1 MKKIPTLRA
10 MKKLEAL
17 LALAEEHG
25 CPWIEYRE
33 NITGPAEVLRW
44 LDLEQ
49 LKVEGWFP
57 HNVAGGRAK
66 IITCA
71 PSPELVASICEKLGV
86 TEVEFVVTLPADLVR
101 IVEHNQDLNP
111 AFPPP
116 AGRTPL
122 AKVRTYLAVWRS
134 LFAHYRTQMAKS
146 RTGLAFV
153 RTGFSYITI
162 AILFFRF
169 LGGGFWLFLEVP
181 LLLFGLYLAI
191 RSLWSYLPSR
201 KVNTVLPACE
211 ITAATGGTTA
221 LIADNV
227 EAMPTFAR
235 IGPFPGAAELRQGW
249 SSLSPVMRRRFL
261 ASDRT
266 DLAEERTELA
276 CLRTR
281 MAKVRTGLAFVRTGT
296 ALIGFGFGLMR
307 QFPSGAWH
315 AFDIGLAVIGG
326 VMVAEGFFWYFRGR
340 PAGVKSLDSVRRGNA
355 METLWDFFIPH
366 RYPEPGIVQHLK
378 PLPVSRFQS
387 PGIWAT
393 TGLALERTMLAER
406 RNVMA
411 RLRTTMARARTGFS
425 FIRTGLSIFLVGA
438 VFMVSLPYAGMIWVI
453 VETLMMLAGLF
464 LIVDGFVWSLPAER
478 TKREFPY
485 CFADMEIVIPD
496 YGVPCRSW
504 KKAVFSR
511 DDH

>member
-10 MKKLEAL
+10 LKKLEAL
-17 LALAEEHG
+17 LALTEEYG
-25 CPWIEYRE
+25 CPWVEYRDS
-33 NITGPAEVLRW
+33 ITGPAEVLRG

-49 LKVEGWFP
+49 LKFEGWFP
-57 HNVAGGRAK
+57 HTVVGGRASV
-66 IITCA
+66 IACA
-71 PSPELVASICEKLGV
+71 PSPELAASICETLGA
-86 TEVEFVVTLPADLVR
+86 TEVEFVVTLPTDLIR
-101 IVEHNQDLNP
+101 IIEHNQDLNP
-111 AFPPP
+111 AFPPS

-122 AKVRTYLAVWRS
+122 AKVRTYLAVRRS

-169 LGGGFWLFLEVP
+169 LGAGFWLLLEVP
-181 LLLFGLYLAI
+181 LLLFGLFLAV

-201 KVNTVLPACE
+201 KVSTVLPACGMTE
-211 ITAATGGTTA
+211 ASGGVTVLT
-221 LIADNV
+221 ADNV
-227 EAMPTFAR
+227 EDMPTFAR
-235 IGPFPGAAELRQGW
+235 IGPIPGAADLRLGW

-281 MAKVRTGLAFVRTGT
+281 MAKVRTGLAFVRTGS
-296 ALIGFGFGLMR
+296 ALIGFGFGLLR

-340 PAGVKSLDSVRRGNA
+340 PAGVQSLDSVRRGNA
-355 METLWDFFIPH
+355 METLWNFFIPH
-366 RYPEPGIVQHLK
+366 RSPEPGSARNLA
-378 PLPVSRFQS
+378 PLPLSRSQS

-438 VFMVSLPYAGMIWVI
+438 VFAVYLPYAGVMWEV
-453 VETLMMLAGLF
+453 VEASMMLAGLF

-485 CFADMEIVIPD
+485 CYADMEIVIPD

-511 DDH
+511 DDL